1 MPNVTRLT
9 PMKKLRHLP
18 LEVILLSSA
27 LFAACGGG
35 TPAEPPASSTPAPA
49 TEQSPPPVGSAIRP
63 PGQTVPAGTPEPT
76 EPAQAPATSAAS
88 TPPAGAPAPLLPPK
102 GPAERAASAPAR
114 PAFTRTDLRAG
125 TGAEATTGKPLSVHY
140 TGWLYDPS
148 APDQKGA
155 QFDSSVGGAPFS
167 FVLGAGMVIP
177 GWDKGF
183 DGMKVGGRRKLI
195 IPPDLGYGER
205 GAGGVIPP
213 NATLIFEMELMG
225 VGGY

>member
-1 MPNVTRLT
+1 MN
-9 PMKKLRHLP
+9 
-18 LEVILLSSA
+18 
-27 LFAACGGG
+27 
-35 TPAEPPASSTPAPA
+35 
-49 TEQSPPPVGSAIRP
+49 
-63 PGQTVPAGTPEPT
+63 
-76 EPAQAPATSAAS
+76 
-88 TPPAGAPAPLLPPK
+88 
-102 GPAERAASAPAR
+102 
-114 PAFTRTDLRAG
+114 
-125 TGAEATTGKPLSVHY
+125 VHY

-155 QFDSSVGGAPFS
+155 QFDSSVGGAPFT

-225 VGGY
+225 VGGYWAHFAAGLKPGPTFARLKRALLFLTG